1 MDHDLTHFADK
12 ILCDD
17 STGCDEVDKYLA
29 KEVNTIVAILYVNN
43 VDEDWFQKFTI
54 NRNIF

>member
-17 STGCDEVDKYLA
+17 STVCDEVDKYLA
-29 KEVNTIVAILYVNN
+29 KEEDTIVANLYVND
-43 VDEDWFQKFTI
+43 VDEDWL
-54 NRNIF
+54 